1 MPTYSF
7 QVLDR
12 PALVLSTAARSGLV
26 HELRALAATC
36 LQPLPDYQCLSTAP
50 DALDDKLIVIMRDKP
65 TKRIIAFV
73 SAVYLKVRLL
83 STSTEE
89 STVLHTGLTC
99 VAPALRR
106 QGLVMP
112 LFLHLFAY
120 LRARPTFAKGLW
132 LTSLAEVPST
142 LGNIG
147 EYITDVFPSP
157 GRTAPSDVH
166 LRIARV
172 VDTRYRA
179 TMLVAPTARFDEE
192 TFVFRGSNPPGSCFR
207 KDTDDPRYHHRD
219 ASINEFYRKLLG
231 RNEGNEVLQVGF
243 LDWEVFERLGK
254 IRQVK
259 QQLGIEV
266 RSVGN

>member
-1 MPTYSF
+1 MPAYSF

-12 PALVLSTAARSGLV
+12 PGLKLSTAARSGLV
-26 HELRALAATC
+26 QELRALAITC
-36 LQPLPDYQCLSTAP
+36 LQPLPSYQCFSTAP

-73 SAVYLKVRLL
+73 SAVYLSVRLL
-83 STSTEE
+83 PASAEE

-99 VAPALRR
+99 VAPVLRR
-106 QGLVMP
+106 QGLVAP

-120 LRARPTFAKGLW
+120 LRTRPAFAKGLW
-132 LTSLAEVPST
+132 MTSLAEVPST
-142 LGNIG
+142 LGNIAQ
-147 EYITDVFPSP
+147 YAANVCPSP

-166 LRIARV
+166 LRIAGA
-172 VDTRYRA
+172 VDAGYRA
-179 TMLVAPTARFDEE
+179 AMLVAPTARFDEE

-219 ASINEFYRKLLG
+219 VTVNEFYRRLLG

-243 LDWEVFERLGK
+243 LDWKMFEMGGK
-254 IRQVK
+254 VGKVK
-259 QQLGIEV
+259 HQFGIEV
-266 RSVGN
+266 RYV